1 MWDTHRGSLQIR
13 RALAQSQSKPRMRY
27 VALLLLLVFP
37 LLLLLLLLNF
47 DYVVITRCTH
57 TKPSTAIVAAAIFR
71 HCCCCCCGPLLH
83 AGQRQQ
89 SGSVISLDSSAYQ
102 REPREAQRLDG
113 STVRR
118 LSGAYAA
125 FGARSN
131 FDCMQAQLESGEFA
145 VIDKLIYYSHD

>member
-1 MWDTHRGSLQIR
+1 MWGDTHRGSLQIR
-13 RALAQSQSKPRMRY
+13 RALAQSQSQPRMRY
-27 VALLLLLVFP
+27 VPLLLLLVFP
-37 LLLLLLLLNF
+37 LLLLLLLLLLLVNF

-57 TKPSTAIVAAAIFR
+57 TKPSTAMVAAAICR
-71 HCCCCCCGPLLH
+71 HCCCWCGPLLH

-89 SGSVISLDSSAYQ
+89 SSPVISLDSSAYQ
-102 REPREAQRLDG
+102 REPREPQEAQ
-113 STVRR
+113 R